1 MNMPTGAPIVH
12 QEPPIRSARR
22 VWTNLVHRAAGRFVM
37 GTDTFDVGMV
47 EGFVSAGGGQMVM
60 TGTVMDNDRPEPV
73 RHTITLS
80 GDTLRMLK
88 ETRSPWQFRNEYRL
102 VRATA
107 P

>member
-1 MNMPTGAPIVH
+1 
-12 QEPPIRSARR
+12 
-22 VWTNLVHRAAGRFVM
+22 
-37 GTDTFDVGMV
+37 
-47 EGFVSAGGGQMVM
+47 M

-102 VRATA
+102 VRVST